1 LGVGEQVDGD
11 YGGGQPGRVDAEA
24 AAAGPARC
32 RGRSGCVLYPDVGAV
47 PGVQPGVLPGGGV
60 DGQGGVAVA
69 VGLFDQVELG
79 AGCGR
84 SRRTITRVP
93 AG

>member
-1 LGVGEQVDGD
+1 MAAVSQAALTPKPRLGS
-11 YGGGQPGRVDAEA
+11 R
-24 AAAGPARC
+24 PARC
-32 RGRSGCVLYPDVGAV
+32 RGRSGCVLYPGVGAV